1 MLKTLWRKV
10 DLGGVYNIYKV
21 NVLSKNYNGWSGI
34 YVLFYVRY
42 DSLDVSFTNISTS
55 N

>member
-1 MLKTLWRKV
+1 MLNLWRKV
-10 DLGGVYNIYKV
+10 ELVGVYNIYKV
-21 NVLSKNYNGWSGI
+21 NVFSKNYNVWSGI

-42 DSLDVSFTNISTS
+42 DSRDVSFTNISTS